1 MGGPRRRRWTRWRTA
16 RKARGLARVSEPGIA
31 VSCGCGPTSPE
42 PNSYILILN
51 GRTDHIQLRV
61 RKTTQ
66 PSLFC
71 SFVFVAAQTR
81 HLYPLIMVMATLL
94 SGATATA
101 ISGRRTLHV
110 TCSQQPS
117 TRSACL
123 RLGLA
128 AVLLQPQRDVAYA
141 AADEPEPANN
151 GVPPASAQNSKQ
163 YVIQFFLRFTYSLFI
178 LYSILQRKEANKL
191 LCLPATEEINNAE
204 TGTRSFL
211 KKGIYMADIG
221 PSLAAHAHRHRPPGA
236 GRQGRLQLRQQV
248 PPPQVHLHVLRLRQ
262 AHHRRCRRRRQA
274 AAALHRP
281 RQPPLRQLREPAAGR
296 HRQGR
301 PQHNPTLCRHK
312 DHPTGA
318 RDKDGLTTILMPSLS
333 SSIFVTQ

>member
-1 MGGPRRRRWTRWRTA
+1 MPAEEAKCLLPAREGARVMEATTDRKVGFCCAGRRWRRLLH
-16 RKARGLARVSEPGIA
+16 GGSEEAALDAVEDGAEGEGSCPRIRAGIA

-51 GRTDHIQLRV
+51 GRTEHIQLRV

-236 GRQGRLQLRQQV
+236 GRQGRLQLRQQA
-248 PPPQVHLHVLRLRQ
+248 PPPQVPVHLHGLRL
-262 AHHRRCRRRRQA
+262 
-274 AAALHRP
+274 
-281 RQPPLRQLREPAAGR
+281 
-296 HRQGR
+296 
-301 PQHNPTLCRHK
+301 
-312 DHPTGA
+312 
-318 RDKDGLTTILMPSLS
+318 
-333 SSIFVTQ
+333 